1 MAERRVPLKRTIFR
15 LYDRTIDSVIVGLVF
30 IMLVLL
36 LLAFLD
42 VLLDIRTMLLDA
54 LSHRGGEV
62 EFRTL
67 VGDVLD
73 VFVVVELFN
82 TFMTYVRT
90 RRVRMST
97 LLDLT
102 IVFALREL
110 LIKLYDQNMSTTVL
124 MTLSAVIL
132 VLVICR
138 TLTSRLSP
146 ATQPDDP

>member
-1 MAERRVPLKRTIFR
+1 MAERRVSLKRTIFR
-15 LYDRTIDSVIVGLVF
+15 LYDRTIDSVMVGLVF
-30 IMLVLL
+30 IMLVLM

-54 LSHRGGEV
+54 FGHRGGEV

-102 IVFALREL
+102 IVFALREM
-110 LIKLYDQNMSTTVL
+110 LIKLYDRDVSVATL
-124 MTLSAVIL
+124 MTLSGVIL
-132 VLVICR
+132 TLVVCR
-138 TLTSRLSP
+138 TLTSRFSP
-146 ATQPDDP
+146 QRQIDGA